1 MENEK
6 YENLNLADD
15 IFDHSDPE
23 TLQER
28 SDEKREEVAE
38 DSAKNQEIEDA
49 EKDLRDDIL
58 SRDRAIDELSE
69 ATRWLKK
76 MNDWVTRSE
85 ERLTELKDRLGL
97 KRP

>member
-15 IFDHSDPE
+15 IFDHSNV
-23 TLQER
+23 R
-28 SDEKREEVAE
+28 
-38 DSAKNQEIEDA
+38 NQEIEDA
-49 EKDLRDDIL
+49 EEDLRDDIL

>member
-28 SDEKREEVAE
+28 SDEKREEMAE
-38 DSAKNQEIEDA
+38 DRVRKENE
-49 EKDLRDDIL
+49 
-58 SRDRAIDELSE
+58 
-69 ATRWLKK
+69 
-76 MNDWVTRSE
+76 
-85 ERLTELKDRLGL
+85 
-97 KRP
+97 

>member
-28 SDEKREEVAE
+28 SDEKREEIE
-38 DSAKNQEIEDA
+38 ETQGMTYGEHLEEIKND
-49 EKDLRDDIL
+49 
-58 SRDRAIDELSE
+58 
-69 ATRWLKK
+69 
-76 MNDWVTRSE
+76 
-85 ERLTELKDRLGL
+85 
-97 KRP
+97 